1 MTSVVNIRKSPN
13 ETNLITKNP
22 NFTEKGRTV
31 SNKNIEFAEKANEFD
46 FTEVVISQ
54 SIEDNLLGSSTSLIW
69 AKPGHSFVYF
79 CRFTVQLKYWLLYL
93 TLYFCPWDSNQGA
106 DESTEHFSYNLNGVH
121 VNISVKTLNCFNE
134 IRLKD

>member
-93 TLYFCPWDSNQGA
+93 TLYFCPWDSNP
-106 DESTEHFSYNLNGVH
+106 LNIFLIILTGFTS
-121 VNISVKTLNCFNE
+121 IFQ
-134 IRLKD
+134 